1 MTAASTDERA
11 APGSPVS
18 SGPRSGGA
26 AAIPLIDALAGCC
39 EDLLRSDLSDA
50 DAERAAALF
59 KVLADPARVRLLS
72 IVARSPAHEA
82 CVCDLVDLVDRSQ
95 PTVSHHLK
103 VLLEA
108 GLLERE
114 RRGSWAYYRLRPGAL
129 ETVSRVLG
137 AAPAGC

>member
-1 MTAASTDERA
+1 MTATTSAEQA
-11 APGSPVS
+11 A
-18 SGPRSGGA
+18 SGGPLSGSLE
-26 AAIPLIDALAGCC
+26 AIPLIDALAGCC
-39 EDLLRSDLSDA
+39 DDVLRSELSDD
-50 DAERAAALF
+50 DAERASALF
-59 KVLADPARVRLLS
+59 KVLAEPARVRLLS
-72 IVARSPAHEA
+72 IVARAPEREA

-137 AAPAGC
+137 TAPAGSG

>member
-1 MTAASTDERA
+1 M
-11 APGSPVS
+11 
-18 SGPRSGGA
+18 GPRSGGA
-26 AAIPLIDALAGCC
+26 VAIPLTPLIDALAGCC
-39 EDLLRSDLSDA
+39 EDVLRSDLSDE

-72 IVARSPAHEA
+72 IVARSPAQEA
-82 CVCDLVDLVDRSQ
+82 CVCDLVELVDRSQ

-103 VLLEA
+103 VLLGA

-129 ETVSRVLG
+129 DTVSRVLG
-137 AAPAGC
+137 TASTPR